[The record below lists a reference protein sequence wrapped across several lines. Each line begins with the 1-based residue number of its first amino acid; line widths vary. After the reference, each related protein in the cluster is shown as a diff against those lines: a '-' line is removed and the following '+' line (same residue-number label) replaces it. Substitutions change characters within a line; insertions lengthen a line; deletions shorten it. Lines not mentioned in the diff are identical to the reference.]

1 MRLGQDEITIS
12 LASETICLRAS
23 LRAAFR
29 LEAAYGGFN
38 ELYQLVAQCNVTAI
52 ADVIRIGSTNP
63 LAVGIYLAYVDEA
76 GIYNT
81 FWSLRDPLLKF
92 VLMLAGID
100 DNAPADDKPSGAPIP
115 FSEYFTKLFRIATGW
130 LGWTPEQA
138 WDATPTEIIEAQ
150 KGRRE
155 MITET
160 LTAIFG
166 DGKDQEE
173 NTTTDI
179 ASVRDRLNALG
190 NQNVHSM
197 SEVPL

>member
-12 LASETICLRAS
+12 LASETIYLRAS

-29 LEAAYGGFN
+29 LEQKYEGFGN
-38 ELYQLVAQCNVTAI
+38 LSHQIAQCNVSAI
-52 ADVIRIGSTNP
+52 ADLIREGSTNP
-63 LAVGIYLAYVDEA
+63 LAVGIYLAYADEA
-76 GIYNT
+76 GLYNA
-81 FWSLRDPLLKF
+81 FWSFRDPLLRF
-92 VLMLAGID
+92 VLVLAGVD
-100 DNAPADDKPSGAPIP
+100 DAPADDKPSGAPIP
-115 FSEYFTKLFRIATGW
+115 FSEYFAKLYRIATGW
-130 LGWTPEQA
+130 LGWTPDQA
-138 WDATPTEIIEAQ
+138 WSATPAEIIEAQ

-160 LTAIFG
+160 LTMIFG
-166 DGKDQEE
+166 SGKEE

-190 NQNVHSM
+190 NQNIYSM